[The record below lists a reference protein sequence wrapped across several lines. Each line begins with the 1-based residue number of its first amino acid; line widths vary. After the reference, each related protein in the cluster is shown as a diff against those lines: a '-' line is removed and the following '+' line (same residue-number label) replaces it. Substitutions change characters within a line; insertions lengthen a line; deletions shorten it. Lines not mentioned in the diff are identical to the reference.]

1 MTTALAAL
9 AAYAVATAAC
19 LYASLRQSRG
29 DLAAERLR
37 VADLLTRLASRTPA
51 EYQAVANMQHPG
63 FAVEP
68 VSRIYDPTGLIG
80 IDYEDDLADA

>member
-1 MTTALAAL
+1 VTALL
-9 AAYAVATAAC
+9 ASLSAYAIATAVC
-19 LYASLRQSRG
+19 LYFSLRSARG

-63 FAVEP
+63 FEVEP
-68 VSRIYDPTGLIG
+68 IRRLYDPTGLIG
-80 IDYEDDLADA
+80 VDYEDDSDS